1 MGETETT
8 RFQYSWILWY
18 HDPENKDYSLD
29 SYVRVADVST
39 PQQFWSV
46 IDSIPKEAWESGMFF
61 FMKKGFP
68 PIWESPEHEAGG
80 SWSKKIEASSVYETF
95 VDLMVNCASNDLLNN
110 KKETLAGITVSPK
123 GHFSILKIWN
133 TTTTASERGL
143 LNSGMK
149 GFKIGD
155 DVTYTSH
162 KSRPK

>member
-1 MGETETT
+1 
-8 RFQYSWILWY
+8 
-18 HDPENKDYSLD
+18 
-29 SYVRVADVST
+29 
-39 PQQFWSV
+39 
-46 IDSIPKEAWESGMFF
+46 
-61 FMKKGFP
+61 
-68 PIWESPEHEAGG
+68 
-80 SWSKKIEASSVYETF
+80 
-95 VDLMVNCASNDLLNN
+95 MVNCASNDLLNN

-123 GHFSILKIWN
+123 GQFSILKIWN

>member
-143 LNSGMK
+143 LNIGMK

>member
-1 MGETETT
+1 MGELETT
-8 RFQYSWILWY
+8 KFQHSWILWY

-29 SYVRVADVST
+29 SYVKVADVST

-46 IDSIPKEAWESGMFF
+46 VDSIPKEAWESGMFF
-61 FMKKGFP
+61 FMRKGFP

-80 SWSKKIEASSVYETF
+80 SWSKKIEASAVYDTYI
-95 VDLMVNCASNDLLNN
+95 DMMVHCVSNELLNN

-123 GHFSILKIWN
+123 GQFSILKIWN
-133 TTTTASERGL
+133 TTTTASERAL
-143 LNSGMK
+143 LNPGIK